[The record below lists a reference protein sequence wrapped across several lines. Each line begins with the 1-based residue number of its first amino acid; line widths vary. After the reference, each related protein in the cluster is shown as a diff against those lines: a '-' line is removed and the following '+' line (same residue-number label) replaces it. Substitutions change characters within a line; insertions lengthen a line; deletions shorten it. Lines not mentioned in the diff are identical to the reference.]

1 MTNLCDLKDNIA
13 GIKKKLEEYPCARLL
28 AATKTVPA
36 DVINYA
42 VKECGLDLI
51 GENRVQELLSKYDDL
66 EKDGVEIHF
75 IGSLQ
80 RNKVK
85 YIADKVSM
93 IHSLDSVSLAKEIE
107 KQCAKLD
114 KVMDVLIEINIARE
128 ESKGGIMPEA
138 LDGFYDDIKG
148 LPHLRVAGL
157 MTMAPAGAG
166 EEGWREYF
174 RQAKALFDG
183 FCSKNTLSVVRPVLS
198 MGMSASY
205 MVALEAGSTMVRVG
219 SSLFGE
225 RKVSENY

>member
-1 MTNLCDLKDNIA
+1 
-13 GIKKKLEEYPCARLL
+13 
-28 AATKTVPA
+28 
-36 DVINYA
+36 
-42 VKECGLDLI
+42 
-51 GENRVQELLSKYDDL
+51 LSKYDDL
-66 EKDGVEIHF
+66 DKDGVEIHF

-93 IHSLDSVSLAKEIE
+93 IHSLDSVSLAAEID

-128 ESKGGIMPEA
+128 ESKGGIFPEE
-138 LDGFYDDIKG
+138 LDGFYSAVRDFK
-148 LPHLRVAGL
+148 HLRVAGL

-166 EEGWREYF
+166 EEGWRGYF
-174 RQAKALFDG
+174 RQAKELFDG
-183 FCSKNTLSVVRPVLS
+183 FCVGNALSTDSPVLS

-205 MVALEAGSTMVRVG
+205 RVALRSGSNMVRLG

-225 RKVSENY
+225 RKVQ

>member
-1 MTNLCDLKDNIA
+1 MTDLLRLKENIEK
-13 GIKKKLEEYPCARLL
+13 IKKELEEFPGVRLL

-36 DVINYA
+36 EVINYA
-42 VKECGLDLI
+42 VNECGIDLI
-51 GENRVQELLSKYDDL
+51 GENRVQELLSKYDEL
-66 EKDGVEIHF
+66 TKDVELHF

-85 YIADKVSM
+85 YIADKVSA

-107 KQCAKLD
+107 KQCAKLG
-114 KVMDVLIEINIARE
+114 KVMDVLIEINIACE
-128 ESKGGIMPEA
+128 ESKGGILPDE
-138 LDGFYDDIKG
+138 LDSFYEQIKD

-166 EEGWREYF
+166 EDGWRGYF
-174 RQAKALFDG
+174 TEAKALFDD
-183 FCSKNTLSVVRPVLS
+183 FCGKNHLSADSPILS

-205 MVALEAGSTMVRVG
+205 GAALRCGSTMIRVG

-225 RKVSENY
+225 RKVK

>member
-1 MTNLCDLKDNIA
+1 MTDVSLIKDNIERVRGELSA
-13 GIKKKLEEYPCARLL
+13 YPEARLL

-36 DVINYA
+36 EVINYA

-66 EKDGVEIHF
+66 EKEGVEIHF

-93 IHSLDSVSLAKEIE
+93 IHSLDSVSLAKEID

-114 KVMDVLIEINIARE
+114 KVMDVLIEINIAHE
-128 ESKGGIMPEA
+128 ESKGGIMPEE
-138 LDGFYDDIKG
+138 LDAFCSEVKGFSHI
-148 LPHLRVAGL
+148 RVAGL

-166 EEGWREYF
+166 EDGWRGYF
-174 RQAKALFDG
+174 RQAKALFDS
-183 FCSKNTLSVVRPVLS
+183 FCTENALSVETPVLS

-205 MVALEAGSTMVRVG
+205 RVALEMGSNMVRIG

-225 RKVSENY
+225 RKVL

>member
-1 MTNLCDLKDNIA
+1 MTSLCSLKKNIEA
-13 GIKKKLEEYPCARLL
+13 VKAELAAHSGARLL

-36 DVINYA
+36 EVINYA
-42 VKECGLDLI
+42 VKECGINLI

-93 IHSLDSVSLAKEIE
+93 IHSLDSVSLAKEIDR
-107 KQCAKLD
+107 QCAKLD

-128 ESKGGIMPEA
+128 ESKGGIMPEE
-138 LDGFYDDIKG
+138 LDSFYGELKEFSHI
-148 LPHLRVAGL
+148 RVAGL

-166 EEGWREYF
+166 EEGWRGYF
-174 RQAKALFDG
+174 LQAKTLFDD
-183 FCSKNTLSVVRPVLS
+183 FCGKNTLSVVSPVLS

-205 MVALEAGSTMVRVG
+205 KVALESGSNMVRLG

-225 RKVSENY
+225 RKVL